1 MSDETSI
8 SFNDSATPFADAG
21 ELPLPPPEID
31 LAPYLAELDDTGL
44 TDDQKAE
51 FLATLV
57 SIIWHFVDLGF
68 RGDISQLL
76 FASEESE
83 PVQLSTSTTMETPST
98 GEKDER

>member
-21 ELPLPPPEID
+21 GMALPPPEID
-31 LAPYLAELDDTGL
+31 LAPYLDELDEIGL

-76 FASEESE
+76 FASEDSE
-83 PVQLSTSTTMETPST
+83 QVLLSTSKTMETPST
-98 GEKDER
+98 GEKDKT